1 METVLNLE
9 RALKAEKIRE
19 IKDSAPVF
27 VIGSHRSGTS
37 FLYRLIQKYLKIGFG
52 RDNGLFVRKM
62 KMLNYYGDLKN
73 DANLRRLLTDILN
86 EPDVKRRFPGLE
98 IDVDVFI
105 SQMDER
111 TYPELV
117 RRFYAEWAYLK
128 GANRWGGKTPD
139 YSVYTAELL
148 QLFPDAK
155 FVHIIRDG
163 RDVALSLFRLD
174 WGAKS
179 PIVAAK
185 HWKERVEAACNFGR
199 TLDDSQYLEIRYE
212 HLVQFPEEIFE
223 NLIHFLDWED
233 DRYKI
238 IDQFNRGIVG
248 KVRRDNFNKWKTQM
262 SRRHIRLF
270 EQVAGKL
277 LQNLNYKTIFSDEEI
292 SQPLTKTQ
300 LAVDYLE
307 NILRK
312 LLMGQGFKGL
322 FVRSGKWMRKSI
334 VKLRFLL
341 NSTSKALRIN

>member
-1 METVLNLE
+1 MEMILNLE
-9 RALKAEKIRE
+9 RVIKAEKIRE

-27 VIGSHRSGTS
+27 VIGSQRSGTS

-62 KMLNYYGDLKN
+62 KMLDYYGDLKN

-86 EPDVKRRFPGLE
+86 EPDVKRRFPELE
-98 IDVDVFI
+98 IDVDAFI

-139 YSVYTAELL
+139 YSIYTAELL
-148 QLFPDAK
+148 ELFPDAK

-248 KVRRDNFNKWKTQM
+248 KVRRDNFNKWKMQM
-262 SRRHIRLF
+262 SRRHIRAF
-270 EQVAGKL
+270 EQVAGDL
-277 LQNLNYKTIFSDEEI
+277 LKRLGYNTTLPADAIGKPVSNA
-292 SQPLTKTQ
+292 Q
-300 LAVDYLE
+300 LALDYAE
-307 NILRK
+307 NIFRK
-312 LLMGQGFKGL
+312 LLMGQGVKGAV
-322 FVRSGKWMRKSI
+322 VRADKWLRQSF

-341 NSTSKALRIN
+341 NSTAKSPRFE

>member
-1 METVLNLE
+1 MEMILNLE
-9 RALKAEKIRE
+9 RVIKAEKIRE

-27 VIGSHRSGTS
+27 VIGSQRSGTS

-62 KMLNYYGDLKN
+62 KMLDYYGDLKN

-86 EPDVKRRFPGLE
+86 EPDVKRRFPELE
-98 IDVDVFI
+98 IDVDAFI

-139 YSVYTAELL
+139 YSIYTAELL
-148 QLFPDAK
+148 ELFPDAK

-262 SRRHIRLF
+262 SRRHIRAF
-270 EQVAGKL
+270 EQVAGDL
-277 LQNLNYKTIFSDEEI
+277 LKRLGYNTTLPADAIGKPVSNA
-292 SQPLTKTQ
+292 Q
-300 LAVDYLE
+300 LALDYAE
-307 NILRK
+307 NIFRK
-312 LLMGQGFKGL
+312 LLMGQGVKGAV
-322 FVRSGKWMRKSI
+322 VRADKWLRQSF

-341 NSTSKALRIN
+341 NSTAKSPRFE

>member
-1 METVLNLE
+1 MEMILNLE
-9 RALKAEKIRE
+9 RVIKAEKIRE

-27 VIGSHRSGTS
+27 VIGSQRSGTS

-62 KMLNYYGDLKN
+62 KMLDYYGDLKN

-98 IDVDVFI
+98 IDVDAFI

-139 YSVYTAELL
+139 YSIYTAELL
-148 QLFPDAK
+148 ELFPDAK

-199 TLDDSQYLEIRYE
+199 TLDNSQYLEIRYE
-212 HLVQFPEEIFE
+212 HLVQFPEELFE

-262 SRRHIRLF
+262 SRRHIRAF
-270 EQVAGKL
+270 EQVAGDL
-277 LQNLNYKTIFSDEEI
+277 LKRLGYDTTLPADVIGKPVSNA
-292 SQPLTKTQ
+292 Q
-300 LAVDYLE
+300 LALDYAE
-307 NILRK
+307 NIFRK
-312 LLMGQGFKGL
+312 LLMGQGVKGAV
-322 FVRSGKWMRKSI
+322 VRADKWLRQSS

-341 NSTSKALRIN
+341 NSTAKSPRFE

>member
-1 METVLNLE
+1 M
-9 RALKAEKIRE
+9 
-19 IKDSAPVF
+19 
-27 VIGSHRSGTS
+27 
-37 FLYRLIQKYLKIGFG
+37 
-52 RDNGLFVRKM
+52 
-62 KMLNYYGDLKN
+62 
-73 DANLRRLLTDILN
+73 LTDILN

-148 QLFPDAK
+148 QLFRMPNLCTSSATGAMWRCRCSGW
-155 FVHIIRDG
+155 I
-163 RDVALSLFRLD
+163 
-174 WGAKS
+174 GAKS

-262 SRRHIRLF
+262 SRRH
-270 EQVAGKL
+270 
-277 LQNLNYKTIFSDEEI
+277 S
-292 SQPLTKTQ
+292 
-300 LAVDYLE
+300 
-307 NILRK
+307 
-312 LLMGQGFKGL
+312 
-322 FVRSGKWMRKSI
+322 FVR
-334 VKLRFLL
+334 
-341 NSTSKALRIN
+341 